1 MNHIRNF
8 SIIAHID
15 HGKSTLA
22 DRLIQRCGGL
32 EARDMSAQVLDSMD
46 IEKERGITIKAQ
58 TAALHYKAKNGEIYN
73 LNLIDTPGHVDF
85 SYEVSRSLSACEG
98 ALLVVDASQG
108 VEAQTVANCY
118 TALDL
123 GVEVVPVLNKMD
135 LPNADPEGAR
145 KEIEDVIGID
155 ATDAISCSAKTGL
168 GIDDIL
174 EMVVAKVPPP
184 RGNPNA
190 PLRAMIIDSWFDSYV
205 GVVMLVRV
213 VDGRL
218 AKNDR
223 IKMMATGAMYNADKV
238 GVFTPTDVERPA
250 LETGEVGY
258 IIAGIKELQAA
269 KVGDTV
275 TLIKAGSGG
284 AAFTAT
290 EPLPGF
296 KEIQPQVFAGLYP
309 TEANQYEGLR
319 DSLEKLKLNDASLH
333 YEPEVSQALGFG
345 FRCGFLGL
353 LHMEIVQER
362 LEREFDQDLI
372 TTAPSVVYE
381 VMTSDG
387 VVIKVENPAKMPE
400 QGKMVEIREPIVT
413 VHLYMPQEYVGA
425 VMTLANQKRGIQ
437 LDMTYAGR
445 QVKLTYE
452 IPLGE
457 IVLDFFDKLKSVSR
471 GYASMDYEFK
481 EFRVADVVK
490 VDILLNGEKVDALS
504 IIVHRSQSQYRG
516 RAVVAKMRE
525 IIARQQFDVAIQ
537 AAIGA
542 NIIARESLKAL
553 RKNVIAKCYGGDIS
567 RKKKLLEKQKAG
579 KKRMKQIG
587 SVEVPARSVF
597 SHIAG
602 SRLMQFITS
611 LILAC
616 FVGYAGSWYLGMHEG
631 NFALLLFMAVVVTGC
646 YWLAERFYF
655 LPQREKAAQALQDA
669 STAAHG

>member
-1 MNHIRNF
+1 MKNIRNF

-32 EARDMSAQVLDSMD
+32 SDREMQAQVLDSMD

-58 TAALHYKAKNGEIYN
+58 TASLQYKANDGQIYN

-118 TALDL
+118 TATEL
-123 GVEVVPVLNKMD
+123 GVEVLPVLNKMD
-135 LPNADPEGAR
+135 LPQADPDNA
-145 KEIEDVIGID
+145 KAEIEDVIGID
-155 ATDAISCSAKTGL
+155 ATDAIPCSAKTGM
-168 GIDDIL
+168 GVDEIL
-174 EMVVAKVPPP
+174 EAIVAKIPPP
-184 RGNPNA
+184 KGNPNG
-190 PLRAMIIDSWFDSYV
+190 PLRAMIVDSWFDTYV

-218 AKNDR
+218 AKGER
-223 IKMMATGAMYNADKV
+223 IKMMATGTTYNADNL
-238 GVFTPTDVERPA
+238 GVFTPANEPRES
-250 LETGEVGY
+250 LEAGEVGY

-269 KVGDTV
+269 KVGDTI
-275 TLIKAGSGG
+275 TLIKAGTGG

-290 EPLPGF
+290 EALPGF
-296 KEIQPQVFAGLYP
+296 KEIKPQVFAGLYP
-309 TEANQYEGLR
+309 TEANQYDALR
-319 DSLEKLKLNDASLH
+319 DSLEKLKLNDSSLH

-372 TTAPSVVYE
+372 TTAPSVVYQVVRADGE
-381 VMTSDG
+381 VVLVD
-387 VVIKVENPAKMPE
+387 NPSKMPD
-400 QGKMVEIREPIVT
+400 QGKMLEIREPIVT
-413 VHLYMPQEYVGA
+413 VHLYMPQDYVGA
-425 VMTLANQKRGIQ
+425 VMTLANQKRGVQ
-437 LDMTYAGR
+437 LNMAYHGR
-445 QVKLTYE
+445 QVMLTYE
-452 IPLGE
+452 LPLGE

-471 GYASMDYEFK
+471 GYASMDYDFK
-481 EFRVADVVK
+481 EYRAADVVK

-516 RAVVAKMRE
+516 RAVVGKMRE
-525 IIARQQFDVAIQ
+525 IISRQMFDVAIQ

-542 NIIARESLKAL
+542 NIIARETVKAL
-553 RKNVIAKCYGGDIS
+553 RKNVLAKCYGGDIS
-567 RKKKLLEKQKAG
+567 RKRKLLEKQKAG

-587 SVEVPARSVF
+587 SVEVPQEAF
-597 SHIAG
+597 LA
-602 SRLMQFITS
+602 
-611 LILAC
+611 ILQ
-616 FVGYAGSWYLGMHEG
+616 VE
-631 NFALLLFMAVVVTGC
+631 
-646 YWLAERFYF
+646 
-655 LPQREKAAQALQDA
+655 D
-669 STAAHG
+669 

>member
-32 EARDMSAQVLDSMD
+32 AERDMEAQVLDSMD

-58 TAALHYKAKNGEIYN
+58 TAALHYKARDGQVYN

-135 LPNADPEGAR
+135 LPNADPDNAR

-155 ATDAISCSAKTGL
+155 ATDAIPCSAKTGL
-168 GIDDIL
+168 GIDEIL
-174 EMVVAKVPPP
+174 EAVVAKMPAP
-184 RGNPNA
+184 RGNPDG
-190 PLRAMIIDSWFDSYV
+190 PLRAMIVDSWFDPYV

-218 AKNDR
+218 VKGER
-223 IKMMATGAMYNADKV
+223 IKMMASGAMYNADSI
-238 GVFTPTDVERPA
+238 GVFTPANEPRA
-250 LETGEVGY
+250 SLEAGEVGY

-275 TLIKAGSGG
+275 TLIKPGTGG
-284 AAFTAT
+284 AAATAT
-290 EPLPGF
+290 EALPGF

-309 TEANQYEGLR
+309 TEASEYDSLR
-319 DSLEKLKLNDASLH
+319 DALEKLKLNDSSLR

-372 TTAPSVVYE
+372 TTAPSVVYQVVRNDGE
-381 VMTSDG
+381 VIM
-387 VVIKVENPAKMPE
+387 VENPSKMPDV
-400 QGKMVEIREPIVT
+400 GRMSEIREPIVT

-425 VMTLANQKRGIQ
+425 VMTLAVQKRGVQ
-437 LDMTYAGR
+437 MNMAYHGR
-445 QVKLTYE
+445 QVMLTYE
-452 IPLGE
+452 MPLGE
-457 IVLDFFDKLKSVSR
+457 IVLDFFDKLKSQSR

-481 EFRVADVVK
+481 EYRASDVVK

-516 RAVVAKMRE
+516 RAVVSKMRE
-525 IIARQQFDVAIQ
+525 IISRQMYDVAIQ
-537 AAIGA
+537 AAIGVT
-542 NIIARESLKAL
+542 IIARETIKAL
-553 RKNVIAKCYGGDIS
+553 RKNVLAKCYGGDIS

-587 SVEVPARSVF
+587 SVEVPQEAF
-597 SHIAG
+597 LA
-602 SRLMQFITS
+602 
-611 LILAC
+611 ILQ
-616 FVGYAGSWYLGMHEG
+616 VE
-631 NFALLLFMAVVVTGC
+631 
-646 YWLAERFYF
+646 
-655 LPQREKAAQALQDA
+655 D
-669 STAAHG
+669 